1 MDKNV
6 SILNKIKL
14 SCTVLKVIACVLMLI
29 DHVGYG
35 ILHNYMAVH
44 GMDISPEGYTTI
56 NKVYT
61 VFRGIGRLAF
71 PIFTFFLVEG
81 FFRTKSIWKYA
92 LRLAVFAVISEVP
105 FDLGLYGKPFYWDHQ
120 NIMLTFFMALLML
133 AFIRFLEQNPLGLSK
148 PVVYLAQICA
158 VISFADAAYLI
169 HADYSWKCMLLA
181 AVLYFAKD
189 AGPFRLLAGA
199 ASTCWEKYAPI
210 SFILLYFYDPDKKP
224 RFKYAFYIFYPVH
237 LLIVYLIARLII

>member
-1 MDKNV
+1 MEKNV
-6 SILNKIKL
+6 SCLNRIKL
-14 SCTVLKVIACVLMLI
+14 SCTVLKIIACVMMLI

-44 GMDISPEGYTTI
+44 GMDIAPDVYTNI

-61 VFRGIGRLAF
+61 VLRGIGRLAF

-81 FFRTKSIWKYA
+81 FFRTKNIRKYA
-92 LRLAVFAVISEVP
+92 LRLAVFAIISEVP
-105 FDLGLYGKPFYWDHQ
+105 FDLGLYGKPFYRDHQ
-120 NIMLTFFMALLML
+120 NIMISFFLALLML
-133 AFIRFLEQNPLGLSK
+133 AFIRFLEKNTLGLSR

-181 AVLYFAKD
+181 AVLYFTKD
-189 AGPFRLLAGA
+189 SGAFHLLAGA
-199 ASTCWEKYAPI
+199 ASTCWEKFAPL
-210 SFILLYFYDPDKKP
+210 SFVLLYFYDPDKKP
-224 RFKYAFYIFYPVH
+224 RFKYSFYIFYPAH
-237 LLIVYLIARLII
+237 LLIIYLVAKFII